1 MNVKLFVQMETIAF
15 CCYLC
20 RQWHKFKAAGKHALS
35 FKRRKYIPKYIVEQ
49 LSEHFESAVI
59 FMKVILVGKLTEIL
73 KNVSV
78 IHSGMHGDGG
88 YVSVCVKVA
97 FLWCGV

>member
-1 MNVKLFVQMETIAF
+1 
-15 CCYLC
+15 
-20 RQWHKFKAAGKHALS
+20 
-35 FKRRKYIPKYIVEQ
+35 
-49 LSEHFESAVI
+49 
-59 FMKVILVGKLTEIL
+59 MKVILVRKLTELL